1 MKVFAPNEQY
11 TGMSASVSFCNG
23 VGETNDPHL
32 LNWFQ
37 SHGYEIEG
45 LLEPEE
51 PMKDPREPQEEN
63 PEIPEEYVEKEPDKE
78 TKRGKAGNQKAGE

>member
-1 MKVFAPNEQY
+1 MKVYAPNEQY

-23 VGETNDPHL
+23 VGETNNPHL
-32 LNWFQ
+32 LKWFQ

-45 LLEPEE
+45 LLGSEE
-51 PMKDPREPQEEN
+51 PMEDPMEPQEEN
-63 PEIPEEYVEKEPDKE
+63 PEAAEEPAEKELDKE